1 MTTTDPVAI
10 PLPPDF
16 DPEAVRAYTYAQ
28 AGALLGVS
36 GSTVRRMARAG
47 QLRVAYIW
55 GRPRILPAELRRYL
69 DRLDTPQSI
78 KRRWRTG

>member
-1 MTTTDPVAI
+1 MITTNPVAI
-10 PLPPDF
+10 PLPPDV
-16 DPEAVRAYTYAQ
+16 DPEALRALTYAQ

-47 QLRVAYIW
+47 QIKVAMVW